1 MYKNIYN
8 FAFGGGENGT
18 ICQSIAGDQSLGC
31 ETSPVKHGLTCGSRE
46 PFSNVSCHPGGHC
59 WGEHPKKKSIN
70 KTINVA
76 FFFSTKNKILEMISI
91 SIHASPFNH
100 LSSIHSPTISLLLLP
115 GPPKTKKMPH
125 HPYHKKEQQVT
136 TTKPFP
142 PQKKKNI
149 LETPAIR
156 TQEPHFPSPALKVPT
171 CHTTTPAVR

>member
-18 ICQSIAGDQSLGC
+18 ICQSIAGDQNLGC

-115 GPPKTKKMPH
+115 PKTTKNASPPLPQKKTAGHYYETFP
-125 HPYHKKEQQVT
+125 
-136 TTKPFP
+136 P
-142 PQKKKNI
+142 PQKKKTSWRPLQFVHRNPI
-149 LETPAIR
+149 FL
-156 TQEPHFPSPALKVPT
+156 HLL
-171 CHTTTPAVR
+171 